1 MTMAGQGPP
10 PKDPATRRRRNKDPN
25 PVRRI
30 DADEELRGFD
40 LPSGCLPDDE
50 CWHPQTVAWWNVW
63 RAAPQ
68 AQEMLNTDW
77 QVLLETALLHHVLWS
92 RGKWEYAS
100 EVRLR
105 VAAFGATLADRQ
117 RLRMQVTVPDR
128 GLQPTGTDSSTAS
141 VTAIRSRRARIGA
154 G

>member
-1 MTMAGQGPP
+1 MAGSGPP

-25 PVRRI
+25 PTRKI
-30 DADEELRGFD
+30 EADQELRGFP
-40 LPSGCLPDDE
+40 LPEGCLPDEDS
-50 CWHPQTVAWWNVW
+50 WHSQTVAWWNVW

-68 AQEMLNTDW
+68 AQEMLDTDW
-77 QVLLETALLHHVLWS
+77 HVLLETALLHHVLWS

-117 RLRMQVTVPDR
+117 RLRMQVSVPDR
-128 GLQPTGTDSSTAS
+128 SLAPTGTDPGSAS
-141 VTAIRSRRARIGA
+141 VTEIRSRRSRIGA

>member
-1 MTMAGQGPP
+1 MAGVGPP

-25 PVRRI
+25 PARKI
-30 DADEELRGFD
+30 EADDELRGFG
-40 LPSGCLPDDE
+40 LPKGCLPDE
-50 CWHPQTVAWWNVW
+50 EEWHPRTVDWWNTW
-63 RAAPQ
+63 RSAPQ
-68 AQEMLNTDW
+68 AQEMLDTDW

-92 RGKWEYAS
+92 KGKWEYAS
-100 EVRLR
+100 EVRIR

-128 GLQPTGTDSSTAS
+128 SLQPTGTDSSTAS
-141 VTAIRSRRARIGA
+141 VTEIRSRRSRIGA